1 MQKTAIIL
9 GATGLTGTALL
20 KDLLEDPDFNKI
32 ILFSRSAHSIKH
44 PKIKEHLIDLFELE
58 KYKEL
63 FQANVVFCCIGTT
76 KSKTPDNDTYR
87 KIDFG
92 IPAAA
97 AKLSEENNIETF
109 IVISAMGAN
118 ANSAIFYNKVKGEME
133 EAVQHRNIKNTY
145 ILRPSLITGNREEDR
160 AGEGMAAK
168 VMKVLKPVMK
178 GPLEKYQSITAETIA
193 RAMHKISKNQ
203 YSKRIIPSNEIKE
216 IANA

>member
-1 MQKTAIIL
+1 MPKTAIIL

-20 KDLLEDPDFNKI
+20 KDLLEDPDFDKI
-32 ILFSRSAHSIKH
+32 ILFSRSAHSITH
-44 PKIKEHLIDLFELE
+44 PKIKEHLLDLFELE

-63 FQANVVFCCIGTT
+63 FQADLVFCCIGTT
-76 KSKTPDNDTYR
+76 KSKTPDKETYR

-92 IPAAA
+92 IPATA
-97 AKLSEENNIETF
+97 AKLSEENNIGTF

-133 EAVQHRNIKNTY
+133 EAVQKRNIKNTY

-193 RAMHKISKNQ
+193 RAMHKLSKNQ